1 MIPLIYSNRSIQVLS
16 VDGRFMS
23 DDVQEEP
30 ATGESEEEEI
40 VELTIEER
48 QEALKRARWNVF
60 LPWFSGSIIRFRSLF
75 FHVNLDGGR
84 RGNWIY

>member
-60 LPWFSGSIIRFRSLF
+60 FVAL
-75 FHVNLDGGR
+75 V
-84 RGNWIY
+84 